1 MYNLDN
7 KISIHIMQG
16 MQIIFLLLT
25 NKSNQLIDVPFP
37 SVTNNYTWKCHHMF
51 VNNMIFKLMRI
62 VDSKKKKMERYIL
75 FIVSV
80 NDLWICCIV
89 KVTIMINV

>member
-37 SVTNNYTWKCHHMF
+37 SVTNNYTRKCHHMF

-62 VDSKKKKMERYIL
+62 VDSKKKNGTLHIIYC
-75 FIVSV
+75 F
-80 NDLWICCIV
+80 C
-89 KVTIMINV
+89 

>member
-37 SVTNNYTWKCHHMF
+37 SVTNNYTRKCHHMF

-62 VDSKKKKMERYIL
+62 VDSKKKKWNVTYYLL
-75 FIVSV
+75 F
-80 NDLWICCIV
+80 LL
-89 KVTIMINV
+89 MIYGFVVL

>member
-1 MYNLDN
+1 MVVYQNMFKENTSNKIKNAHQMYNLNN

-37 SVTNNYTWKCHHMF
+37 SVTNNYT
-51 VNNMIFKLMRI
+51 
-62 VDSKKKKMERYIL
+62 
-75 FIVSV
+75 
-80 NDLWICCIV
+80 
-89 KVTIMINV
+89 

>member
-1 MYNLDN
+1 MYNLNN

-25 NKSNQLIDVPFP
+25 NKSNQLINVPSP
-37 SVTNNYTWKCHHMF
+37 SVTNNYTRKCHHMF

-62 VDSKKKKMERYIL
+62 VDSKKKKWNVTYYLL
-75 FIVSV
+75 F
-80 NDLWICCIV
+80 LL
-89 KVTIMINV
+89 MIYGFVVL

>member
-1 MYNLDN
+1 MYNLNN

-37 SVTNNYTWKCHHMF
+37 SVTNNYTRKCHHMF

-62 VDSKKKKMERYIL
+62 VDSKKKKWNVTYYLL
-75 FIVSV
+75 F
-80 NDLWICCIV
+80 LL
-89 KVTIMINV
+89 MIYGFVVL

>member
-37 SVTNNYTWKCHHMF
+37 SVTNNYT
-51 VNNMIFKLMRI
+51 
-62 VDSKKKKMERYIL
+62 
-75 FIVSV
+75 
-80 NDLWICCIV
+80 
-89 KVTIMINV
+89 

>member
-25 NKSNQLIDVPFP
+25 NKSNQLINVPSP
-37 SVTNNYTWKCHHMF
+37 SVTNNYTRKCHHMF

-62 VDSKKKKMERYIL
+62 VDSKKKKWNVTYYLL
-75 FIVSV
+75 F
-80 NDLWICCIV
+80 LL
-89 KVTIMINV
+89 MIYGFVVL